1 MRNGRESSL
10 KKESFKEI
18 NNSEDEEILIS
29 LIYLGLSIFKLDSLL
44 FFIIYPYKL
53 LELTLYLN
61 FLLAIC
67 ESAFDNGVK

>member
-1 MRNGRESSL
+1 MRNSREFSL
-10 KKESFKEI
+10 KKESVKEI
-18 NNSEDEEILIS
+18 NNSEEEETLIP

-61 FLLAIC
+61 FLLSIC

>member
-1 MRNGRESSL
+1 MRNSREFSL
-10 KKESFKEI
+10 KKESVKEI
-18 NNSEDEEILIS
+18 NNSEEEETLIS

-61 FLLAIC
+61 FLLSIC

>member
-1 MRNGRESSL
+1 MWNIIESNL

-18 NNSEDEEILIS
+18 NNSEEEEALKS
-29 LIYLGLSIFKLDSLL
+29 LIYLGLSIYKLDSLL

-53 LELTLYLN
+53 PELTLYLN
-61 FLLAIC
+61 FLLSRC

>member
-1 MRNGRESSL
+1 MGNSRESSL
-10 KKESFKEI
+10 KKEIVKEI
-18 NNSEDEEILIS
+18 NNSEEEETLIS

-53 LELTLYLN
+53 RELTLYLN
-61 FLLAIC
+61 FLLSIC

>member
-1 MRNGRESSL
+1 MRNSRVFSL
-10 KKESFKEI
+10 KKESVKEI
-18 NNSEDEEILIS
+18 NNSEEEETLIY
-29 LIYLGLSIFKLDSLL
+29 LIYLGLSIFKLDYLL

>member
-10 KKESFKEI
+10 NMESLKEI
-18 NNSEDEEILIS
+18 NNSEEEETLIS

-53 LELTLYLN
+53 RELTLYLN
-61 FLLAIC
+61 SLLSIC